1 MRTAIV
7 AMMLLATAALAAEP
21 ALAHGSRGRVQFGIH
36 FGAPFYG
43 PPFHYPYHPVWPY
56 YHYPYPAPVYV
67 VPHAVPPE
75 QPRIW
80 IERESAQPAAPVP
93 GFWYYCPEARAYY
106 PSVGAC
112 PGGWQ
117 RVPPQPP
124 PG

>member
-1 MRTAIV
+1 MAGVRTFILSV
-7 AMMLLATAALAAEP
+7 LVLAGAALAAEP
-21 ALAHGSRGRVQFGIH
+21 AAAHGGRGRVQLGIH
-36 FGAPFYG
+36 FGAPFHH
-43 PPFHYPYHPVWPY
+43 PFHPIGPY
-56 YHYPYPAPVYV
+56 YYPHYPPPVYV
-67 VPHAVPPE
+67 VPAP

-80 IERESAQPAAPVP
+80 IERESAEPAAPVP
-93 GFWYYCPEARAYY
+93 GFWYYCPESRAYY

>member
-1 MRTAIV
+1 MQAVRKVILAAV
-7 AMMLLATAALAAEP
+7 LLASAALAAEP
-21 ALAHGSRGRVQFGIH
+21 ASAHGGRGRVQFGIQ

-43 PPFHYPYHPVWPY
+43 PPFHPPFGPYYYHPY
-56 YHYPYPAPVYV
+56 YPPPVYV
-67 VPHAVPPE
+67 VPAP
-75 QPRIW
+75 QPQIW
-80 IERESAQPAAPVP
+80 IERESSGPGAPVP

-106 PSVGAC
+106 PNVGSC

>member
-1 MRTAIV
+1 MSGVRKRILAV
-7 AMMLLATAALAAEP
+7 LVLATAALAAG
-21 ALAHGSRGRVQFGIH
+21 AAQAHGGRGRIHFGVQ

-43 PPFHYPYHPVWPY
+43 PPFYYPFHPFGPY
-56 YHYPYPAPVYV
+56 YYYPPPVYV
-67 VPHAVPPE
+67 VPAP
-75 QPRIW
+75 QPQIW
-80 IERESAQPAAPVP
+80 IERESSGPATPVP

-106 PSVGAC
+106 PSVGSC